1 MRSVLVALLLAAAV
15 AGCGG
20 GGGDSLGTVPNS
32 TNSRLVTKPLT
43 RPIVVRL
50 RGTTDGTAH
59 LRRAANGQ
67 KTAVSVE
74 LTDDDG
80 SDFSVELAQGSCTKP
95 QALKSPTVLGELHS
109 GKASWTVPT
118 PYAQLTASP
127 LAVVV
132 RSGERAV
139 EACGNAPRG

>member
-1 MRSVLVALLLAAAV
+1 MWRAGLVLLIATTVAG
-15 AGCGG
+15 GCGG
-20 GGGDSLGTVPNS
+20 GGSSLGTTPNTTS
-32 TNSRLVTKPLT
+32 SRLVAKPLT
-43 RPIVVRL
+43 RPLVVQL
-50 RGTTDGTAH
+50 RGRTTGTAH
-59 LRRAANGQ
+59 LRRAGKGQ

-74 LTDDDG
+74 LGDDNG
-80 SDFSVELAQGSCTKP
+80 SDLSVELAQGSCTKP

-132 RSGERAV
+132 RSDSHAV
-139 EACGNAPRG
+139 